1 MLTHRALHS
10 LLRPRSIAVVGAS
23 PRRRMARTVLANLR
37 RFGYRG
43 TVWAVHPSGQPVEGF
58 PCFRS
63 IGELPA
69 VPDCAVIALSPENTL
84 IAFRELVERG
94 VKAAVILGSGFGEA
108 GPDGQRIQA
117 ELVSLAEEHGVAVCG
132 PNCLG
137 LIVPDEGVTLTGYH
151 LPEDL
156 APGAVAGVVQS
167 GSVFWSLAHNTRG
180 IRFRYLVSSGN
191 EAVLDA
197 AEYLAAALED
207 PEVKLLVAF
216 LETVRDGPRFL
227 EVVEVAH
234 RRGVPVVVLK
244 VGRSEAGRAAVLAH
258 TGALAGS
265 HEVVAGV
272 LNQYGVIRVDTLDE
286 LYDVAEFLLAGRLP
300 ETNRVGAVTDS
311 GGEKTLILDWGER
324 VGVAFPPLDVRTA
337 ERLRGVLAPYVP
349 ISNPLDAWGAGN
361 FEEVYPVALRALADD
376 PAVDTV
382 VLGTDMVR
390 ETEEAQLYAQAMLE
404 LSRYTAKP
412 IAVVT
417 NQANGL
423 DNDAVSMLRS
433 AGIPVLQGTEY
444 GYRAIARAAWY
455 RHWRERPRPQPQRP
469 RELDELR
476 AALSHALRSSPI
488 LGEYEAKRL
497 FALIGLR
504 HPRERLV
511 QRLEEAL
518 AAAEELGYPVVLKAV
533 GPHLLHKTERGA
545 VRLGIG
551 GPRELERA
559 WLEMSE
565 RIAEFQPGGVTGFLV
580 QEQVPPGL
588 EVILG
593 CHYDPTFGMV
603 VSVGLGGVLVEL
615 LRDVVYRRAPITAE
629 EAEEMLSEL
638 RGAALLAGY
647 RGKAP
652 RDRAAL
658 VDALV
663 QFSWFAQAGE
673 GLIEVAEANPL
684 IVGEDGA
691 GAWVVDGLVVA
702 RHHG

>member
-1 MLTHRALHS
+1 MLTKRALGL
-10 LLRPRSIAVVGAS
+10 LLRPRSVAVVGAS

-108 GPDGQRIQA
+108 GPEGQRIQA

-156 APGAVAGVVQS
+156 ASGAVAGVVQS

-180 IRFRYLVSSGN
+180 IHFRYLVSSGN

-207 PEVKLLVAF
+207 PAVKLLVAF
-216 LETVRDGPRFL
+216 LETVRNGPGLL
-227 EVVEVAH
+227 EVVEEAH

-286 LYDVAEFLLAGRLP
+286 LYDVVEFLLAGRLP
-300 ETNRVGAVTDS
+300 ATNRVGAVTDS

-324 VGVAFPPLDVRTA
+324 VGIAFPPLDVQTA

-390 ETEEAQLYAQAMLE
+390 ETEEAQLYAQALLE

-423 DNDAVSMLRS
+423 DNTAVSMLRS
-433 AGIPVLQGTEY
+433 ASIPVLQGTEY

-469 RELDELR
+469 SGLDELR
-476 AALSHALRSSPI
+476 AALSRALRSSPI

-504 HPRERLV
+504 HPQERLV
-511 QRLEEAL
+511 HTLEEAL
-518 AAAEELGYPVVLKAV
+518 VAAEELGYPVVLKAV

-565 RIAEFQPGGVTGFLV
+565 RIAAFQPGGVTGFLV

-593 CHYDPTFGMV
+593 CHDDPTFGMV